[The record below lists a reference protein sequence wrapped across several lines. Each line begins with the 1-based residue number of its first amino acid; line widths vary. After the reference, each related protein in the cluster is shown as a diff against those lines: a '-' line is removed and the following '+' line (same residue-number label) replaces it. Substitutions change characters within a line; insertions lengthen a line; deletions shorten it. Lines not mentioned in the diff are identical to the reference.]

1 MHLGNIGAPL
11 EYEHFKIANTNP
23 AQVFSPDTVIS
34 GLQVWPAA
42 VVRMRQLVKQTYD
55 LNRYFFRTVLE
66 LSRGSPVELIE
77 CLALPA
83 SLPERVDP
91 VHETCA
97 GLVCPGGF

>member
-11 EYEHFKIANTNP
+11 EHEYFKIVNTNP
-23 AQVFSPDTVIS
+23 AQVFSRGAVIS
-34 GLQVWPAA
+34 WLRVWPAA

-55 LNRYFFRTVLE
+55 LKRYFFRTVPE
-66 LSRGSPVELIE
+66 LSRGSPVELNE

>member
-1 MHLGNIGAPL
+1 VHLGNIGARL
-11 EYEHFKIANTNP
+11 EYEHFNIANT
-23 AQVFSPDTVIS
+23 D
-34 GLQVWPAA
+34 GLQLFSLEAAISLLYVWPSR
-42 VVRMRQLVKQTYD
+42 VVGMRQVVKQTYD
-55 LNRYFFRTVLE
+55 LKRYFFRTVPE
-66 LSRGSPVELIE
+66 LSLGSPVELIE

>member
-1 MHLGNIGAPL
+1 VHPGNIGAPL
-11 EYEHFKIANTNP
+11 EYEYFKVANTNQ
-23 AQVFSPDTVIS
+23 AQVFSLDAAIS
-34 GLQVWPAA
+34 LLQVWPAA
-42 VVRMRQLVKQTYD
+42 VVGMRQPVKQTYD
-55 LNRYFFRTVLE
+55 LKRYFFRTVPE

>member
-1 MHLGNIGAPL
+1 VHLGNIGAPL
-11 EYEHFKIANTNP
+11 EHEYFKIANTNP
-23 AQVFSPDTVIS
+23 AQVFSLDALIS
-34 GLQVWPAA
+34 WLQVWPAA

-55 LNRYFFRTVLE
+55 LKRYFFRTVPE
-66 LSRGSPVELIE
+66 LSRGSPVELNE